1 MNQIPLPLKSKQP
14 TIPFGKLQG
23 ACMYIVAFNLLWPYF
38 ADSALSVLF
47 PLACFFLF
55 GMMWLNIF
63 INASISIKTNSL
75 LCYAGLIVWSFL
87 MIYVYGFVYSPHSKV
102 DFLMFSMD
110 SYAIFFIRIFISIL
124 PAMVYVDYKELT
136 INKVAKASIFL
147 VLLVTVALTSKAVA
161 FNPDALRAR
170 AMMEIEGLESLL
182 KGTPAYAMTYS
193 YALLFPVFLHKCRM
207 TSGITRTFYIICSV
221 MLGYI
226 VMVAQYAT
234 ALLIMLIGAIVYV
247 FLISKQRTRVGLVL
261 CVIGFGCILAIT
273 NGGADII
280 RAIAR
285 NVEGAWAIKLEDIA
299 LTLSGKGGADSVTA
313 RSALYAESVYAFI
326 QSPLFGKL
334 WGKTGRIGGHATAID
349 VLGLTGMAGFIV
361 MIACICGN
369 FSRMKTT
376 HLTKLLNLR

>member
-1 MNQIPLPLKSKQP
+1 
-14 TIPFGKLQG
+14 
-23 ACMYIVAFNLLWPYF
+23 
-38 ADSALSVLF
+38 
-47 PLACFFLF
+47 
-55 GMMWLNIF
+55 
-63 INASISIKTNSL
+63 
-75 LCYAGLIVWSFL
+75 
-87 MIYVYGFVYSPHSKV
+87 
-102 DFLMFSMD
+102 
-110 SYAIFFIRIFISIL
+110 
-124 PAMVYVDYKELT
+124 
-136 INKVAKASIFL
+136 
-147 VLLVTVALTSKAVA
+147 
-161 FNPDALRAR
+161 
-170 AMMEIEGLESLL
+170 
-182 KGTPAYAMTYS
+182 MTYS

-313 RSALYAESVYAFI
+313 RSALYAESVDAFI

-369 FSRMKTT
+369 FSRMKNHPSYETAKPAVIAGMVQFFILIFYKNIVT
-376 HLTKLLNLR
+376 SLAIFFVFFVFIPLLLKAKEPSNHESD